1 MKTDCLIIGAGA
13 VGLVTAHALV
23 KQDLT
28 VTLVDQSAIAQEASW
43 AGAGILLPLLPW
55 NYPPAVTRLTGASL
69 SLYPELVRELYDT
82 TGIDPELRHSGM
94 LILPDYNAP
103 SAFNWCHNHEF
114 PITEVRAPDIA
125 SSVTLD
131 KSALWL
137 ESVMQLRNPRFL
149 AAMRGWLMQHG
160 VHLLEHATGAHLIS
174 NGRRIL
180 GVQANQGHFSAE
192 SYVVTAGA
200 WSQQLLGEHALGLD
214 IRPIRGQML
223 LYKAHPGQLETIV
236 MQNGTYIVPRADG
249 HILVGSTLED
259 AGFDKSTTDEARR
272 SLHTTATTLLPFLND
287 TPLIGHWAGLRPGSP
302 GNIPTISRHPTL
314 ENLYINSG
322 HFRYGVTMAPA
333 SARLLLDLM
342 LDRPPLLDPTPYQWP
357 AAHQHQHNIL

>member
-1 MKTDCLIIGAGA
+1 MELHAKIYHDFIGQTEFDG
-13 VGLVTAHALV
+13 
-23 KQDLT
+23 
-28 VTLVDQSAIAQEASW
+28 
-43 AGAGILLPLLPW
+43 
-55 NYPPAVTRLTGASL
+55 
-69 SLYPELVRELYDT
+69 
-82 TGIDPELRHSGM
+82 ELRQCGM
-94 LILPDYNAP
+94 LVLPNFDALKARLWCSRHEIPLEETSSRNIAP
-103 SAFNWCHNHEF
+103 RLREEM
-114 PITEVRAPDIA
+114 P
-125 SSVTLD
+125 
-131 KSALWL
+131 ALWMRH
-137 ESVMQLRNPRFL
+137 VTQLRNPRFL
-149 AAMRGWLMQHG
+149 AAMRFWLAKHG
-160 VHLLEHATGAHLIS
+160 AIMRGNTQITRLVVNHNQVTHLQTQQETIP
-174 NGRRIL
+174 
-180 GVQANQGHFSAE
+180 VDTV
-192 SYVVTAGA
+192 VVTAGA

-272 SLHTTATTLLPFLND
+272 SLHATATTLLPFLND
-287 TPLIGHWAGLRPGSP
+287 TPLAGHWAGLRPGSP